1 MTTTASCF
9 DAAHV
14 AVAEAAIELHGSVV
28 EEAVLLQGPVR
39 GVRARLA
46 ELLAEW
52 PDHPLLTQLAAIA
65 DRLLGEPRVNDG
77 DRGPATHES
86 LRRVALAC
94 LDDGTCCDVL
104 L

>member
-1 MTTTASCF
+1 MQL
-9 DAAHV
+9 HV
-14 AVAEAAIELHGSVV
+14 LILRVRPSAEAAIDLQGPVV

-65 DRLLGEPRVNDG
+65 DRLLGVAAYCGITFCIVHFSLQQSSPRAPDTQAHA
-77 DRGPATHES
+77 DILPA
-86 LRRVALAC
+86 
-94 LDDGTCCDVL
+94 
-104 L
+104 